1 MKSSKFLYKFSM
13 KNTFFII
20 LGSLISAIGIN
31 TFIVNANLLG
41 GGVSGLALIL
51 EYTMNI
57 PTGYSVFIINL
68 PLLYL
73 SYKKMDIRF
82 TVNTIIGSMSLS
94 IMLILTRPLQQ
105 AVVLDDIL
113 LLCIYGGILN
123 GIGVGLSFSNQGSTG
138 GLDIVSSVIK
148 KNHENFDIGKISFSF
163 NVLIVIAGFF
173 IFDIKIAL
181 YTLVSM
187 YLTATMI
194 DKVVKGFDKKEKL
207 IFIIT
212 EKEDEVSKWIMDA
225 LGRGVTFLNGEG
237 AYTAKSKRVLYCVVS
252 LSQLPQLKQ
261 MVKEIDNSA
270 FISILDVSEV
280 QGKGFKKITT

>member
-1 MKSSKFLYKFSM
+1 MKSSKYLNKLSL
-13 KNTFFII
+13 KNIIFII

-31 TFIVNANLLG
+31 TFIVNASLLG

-57 PTGYSVFIINL
+57 PTGYSVFLINL

-73 SYKKMDIRF
+73 SYKKMDTRF
-82 TVNTIIGSMSLS
+82 TINTIIGSVSLS
-94 IMLILTRPLQQ
+94 IMLIITRPLQRL
-105 AVVLDDIL
+105 VVLDDIL

-123 GIGVGLSFSNQGSTG
+123 GVGVGLSFSNQGSTG
-138 GLDIVSSVIK
+138 GLDIISSVIK
-148 KNHENFDIGKISFSF
+148 KNHENFDIGKISFGF
-163 NVLIVIAGFF
+163 NFLIVLAGAF

-212 EKEDEVSKWIMDA
+212 EKEEEVSQWVMEA

-237 AYTAKSKRVLYCVVS
+237 AYTAKSKKVLYCVVS

-261 MVKEIDNSA
+261 MVKQIDNHA

>member
-1 MKSSKFLYKFSM
+1 MKSSKYLNNLSV
-13 KNTFFII
+13 KNIFFII

-31 TFIVNANLLG
+31 TFIVNASLLS

-51 EYTMNI
+51 EYTLDI
-57 PTGYSVFIINL
+57 PTGYSVLLINL

-73 SYKKMDIRF
+73 SYKKMDTKF
-82 TVNTIIGSMSLS
+82 TINTIIGSVSLS
-94 IMLILTRPLQQ
+94 IMLILTRPLQK

-148 KNHENFDIGKISFSF
+148 KKYENFDIGKISFAF
-163 NVLIVIAGFF
+163 NFLIVVAGAF
-173 IFDIKIAL
+173 IFNIKIAL

-187 YLTATMI
+187 YLTATMV
-194 DKVVKGFDKKEKL
+194 DKVVKGFDNKEKL

-212 EKEDEVSKWIMDA
+212 EKEVEVSKWIMDA

-237 AYTAKSKRVLYCVVS
+237 AYTAKEKRVLYCVVS
-252 LSQLPQLKQ
+252 LSQLPQLKH
-261 MVKEIDNSA
+261 MVKQIDNHA

>member
-1 MKSSKFLYKFSM
+1 MKSSKYLNNLSV
-13 KNTFFII
+13 KNIFFII

-31 TFIVNANLLG
+31 TFIVNASLLS

-51 EYTMNI
+51 EYTLDI
-57 PTGYSVFIINL
+57 PTGYSVLLINL

-73 SYKKMDIRF
+73 SYKKMDTKF
-82 TVNTIIGSMSLS
+82 TINTIIGSVSLS
-94 IMLILTRPLQQ
+94 IMLILTRPLQK

-148 KNHENFDIGKISFSF
+148 KKYENFDIGKISFAF
-163 NVLIVIAGFF
+163 NFLIVVAGAF
-173 IFDIKIAL
+173 ILNIKIAL

-187 YLTATMI
+187 YLTAMI
-194 DKVVKGFDKKEKL
+194 DKVVKGFDNKEKL

-212 EKEDEVSKWIMDA
+212 EKEVEVSKWIMDA

-237 AYTAKSKRVLYCVVS
+237 AYTSKEKKVLYCVVS
-252 LSQLPQLKQ
+252 LSQLPELKH
-261 MVKEIDNSA
+261 MVKEIDNHA

>member
-1 MKSSKFLYKFSM
+1 MKSSKYLNKLSL
-13 KNTFFII
+13 KNIIFII

-31 TFIVNANLLG
+31 TFIVNASLLG

-57 PTGYSVFIINL
+57 PTGYSVFLINL

-73 SYKKMDIRF
+73 SYKKMDTRF
-82 TVNTIIGSMSLS
+82 TINTIIGSVSLS
-94 IMLILTRPLQQ
+94 IMLIITRPLQQ
-105 AVVLDDIL
+105 LVVLDDIL

-138 GLDIVSSVIK
+138 GLDIISSVIK
-148 KNHENFDIGKISFSF
+148 KNHENFDIGKISFGF
-163 NVLIVIAGFF
+163 NFLIVLAGAF

-212 EKEDEVSKWIMDA
+212 EKEEEVSQWVMEA

-237 AYTAKSKRVLYCVVS
+237 AYTAKSKKVLYCVVS

-261 MVKEIDNSA
+261 MVKQIDNHA

>member
-1 MKSSKFLYKFSM
+1 MSL
-13 KNTFFII
+13 KNIIFII

-31 TFIVNANLLG
+31 TFIVNASLLG

-57 PTGYSVFIINL
+57 PTGYSVFLINL

-73 SYKKMDIRF
+73 SYKKMDTRF
-82 TVNTIIGSMSLS
+82 TINTIIGSVSLS
-94 IMLILTRPLQQ
+94 IMLIITRPLQQ
-105 AVVLDDIL
+105 LVVLDDIL

-138 GLDIVSSVIK
+138 GLDIISSVIK
-148 KNHENFDIGKISFSF
+148 KNHENFDIGKISFGF
-163 NVLIVIAGFF
+163 NFLIVLAGAF

-212 EKEDEVSKWIMDA
+212 EKEEEVSQWVMEA

-237 AYTAKSKRVLYCVVS
+237 AYTAKSKKVLYCVVS

-261 MVKEIDNSA
+261 MVKQIDNHA

>member
-1 MKSSKFLYKFSM
+1 MKSSKYLNNLSV
-13 KNTFFII
+13 KNIFFII

-31 TFIVNANLLG
+31 TFIVNASLLS

-51 EYTMNI
+51 EYTLDI
-57 PTGYSVFIINL
+57 PTGYSVLLINL

-73 SYKKMDIRF
+73 SYKKMDTKF
-82 TVNTIIGSMSLS
+82 TINTIIGSVSLS
-94 IMLILTRPLQQ
+94 IMLILTRPLQK

-148 KNHENFDIGKISFSF
+148 KKYENFDIGKISFAF
-163 NVLIVIAGFF
+163 NFLIVVAGAF
-173 IFDIKIAL
+173 IFNIKIAL

-194 DKVVKGFDKKEKL
+194 DKVVKGFDNKEKL

-212 EKEDEVSKWIMDA
+212 EKEVEVSKWIMDA

-237 AYTAKSKRVLYCVVS
+237 AYTSKEKKVLYCVVS
-252 LSQLPQLKQ
+252 LSQLPELKH
-261 MVKEIDNSA
+261 MVKEIDNHA

-280 QGKGFKKITT
+280 QGKGFKKTTT

>member
-1 MKSSKFLYKFSM
+1 MKSSKYLNNLSV
-13 KNTFFII
+13 KNIFFII

-31 TFIVNANLLG
+31 TFIVNASLLS

-51 EYTMNI
+51 EYTLDI
-57 PTGYSVFIINL
+57 PTGYSVLLINL

-73 SYKKMDIRF
+73 SYKKMDTKF
-82 TVNTIIGSMSLS
+82 TINTIIGSVSLS
-94 IMLILTRPLQQ
+94 IMLILTRPLQK

-148 KNHENFDIGKISFSF
+148 KKYENFDIGKISFAF
-163 NVLIVIAGFF
+163 NFLIVVAGAF
-173 IFDIKIAL
+173 ILNIKIAL

-194 DKVVKGFDKKEKL
+194 DKVVKGFDNKEKL

-212 EKEDEVSKWIMDA
+212 EKEVEVSKWIMDA

-237 AYTAKSKRVLYCVVS
+237 AYTSKEKKVLYCVVS
-252 LSQLPQLKQ
+252 LSQLPELKH
-261 MVKEIDNSA
+261 MVKEIDNHA

>member
-1 MKSSKFLYKFSM
+1 MKSSKYLNKLSL
-13 KNTFFII
+13 KNIIFII

-31 TFIVNANLLG
+31 TFIVNASLLG
-41 GGVSGLALIL
+41 GGVSGVALIL
-51 EYTMNI
+51 EYTANI
-57 PTGYSVFIINL
+57 PTGYSVFLINL

-73 SYKKMDIRF
+73 SYKKMDTRF
-82 TVNTIIGSMSLS
+82 TINTIIGSVSLS

-105 AVVLDDIL
+105 VVVLDDIL

-123 GIGVGLSFSNQGSTG
+123 GVGVGLSFSNQGSTG
-138 GLDIVSSVIK
+138 GLDIISSVIK
-148 KNHENFDIGKISFSF
+148 KNHENFDIGKISFGF
-163 NVLIVIAGFF
+163 NFLIVLAGAF

-212 EKEDEVSKWIMDA
+212 EKEEEVSQWVMEA

-237 AYTAKSKRVLYCVVS
+237 AYTAKSKKVLYCVVS

-261 MVKEIDNSA
+261 MVKQIDNHA

>member
-1 MKSSKFLYKFSM
+1 MKSSKYLNKLSL
-13 KNTFFII
+13 KNILFII

-31 TFIVNANLLG
+31 TFIVNASLLG
-41 GGVSGLALIL
+41 GGVSGVALIL

-57 PTGYSVFIINL
+57 PTGYSVFLINL

-73 SYKKMDIRF
+73 SYKKMDTRF
-82 TVNTIIGSMSLS
+82 TINTIIGSVSLS

-105 AVVLDDIL
+105 LVVLDDIL

-138 GLDIVSSVIK
+138 GLDIISSVIK
-148 KNHENFDIGKISFSF
+148 KNHENFDIGKISFGF
-163 NVLIVIAGFF
+163 NFLIVLAGAF

-212 EKEDEVSKWIMDA
+212 EKEREVSQWVMEA

-237 AYTAKSKRVLYCVVS
+237 AYTAKSKKVLYCVVS

-261 MVKEIDNSA
+261 MVRQIDNHA

>member
-1 MKSSKFLYKFSM
+1 MKSSKYLNNLSV
-13 KNTFFII
+13 KNIFFII

-31 TFIVNANLLG
+31 TFIVNASLLS

-51 EYTMNI
+51 EYTLDI
-57 PTGYSVFIINL
+57 PTGYSVLLINL

-73 SYKKMDIRF
+73 SYKKMDTKF
-82 TVNTIIGSMSLS
+82 TINTIIGSVSLS
-94 IMLILTRPLQQ
+94 IMLILTRPLQK

-148 KNHENFDIGKISFSF
+148 KKYENFDIGKISFAF
-163 NVLIVIAGFF
+163 NFLIVVAGAF
-173 IFDIKIAL
+173 IFNIKIAL

-194 DKVVKGFDKKEKL
+194 DKVVKGFDNKEKL

-212 EKEDEVSKWIMDA
+212 EKEVEVSKWIMDA

-237 AYTAKSKRVLYCVVS
+237 AYTSKEKKVLYCVVS
-252 LSQLPQLKQ
+252 LSQLPELKH
-261 MVKEIDNSA
+261 MVKEIDNHA

>member
-1 MKSSKFLYKFSM
+1 MNSSKYLDELRL

-31 TFIVNANLLG
+31 TFLVNAHLLG

-57 PTGYSVFIINL
+57 PTGYSVLLINL

-73 SYKKMDIRF
+73 SYKKMDMRF
-82 TVNTIIGSMSLS
+82 TINTIIGSISLS
-94 IMLILTRPLQQ
+94 IMLILTRPLQKMI
-105 AVVLDDIL
+105 VLDDIL

-138 GLDIVSSVIK
+138 GLDIISSVIK
-148 KNHENFDIGKISFSF
+148 KSHEHFDIGKISFGF
-163 NVLIVIAGFF
+163 NFLIVLAGAF
-173 IFDIKIAL
+173 IFNIKIAL

-187 YLTATMI
+187 YLTAALI

-212 EKEDEVSKWIMDA
+212 DKEEEVSEWIMKA
-225 LGRGVTFLNGEG
+225 LKRGVTFLKGEG
-237 AYTAKSKRVLYCVVS
+237 AYTAKDKKVLYCVIS
-252 LSQLPQLKQ
+252 LSQLPKLKQ
-261 MVKEIDNSA
+261 VVKGIDGNA
-270 FISILDVSEV
+270 FISILDISEV

>member
-1 MKSSKFLYKFSM
+1 MNSSKYLNKLSL
-13 KNTFFII
+13 KNTIFII

-31 TFIVNANLLG
+31 TFLVNAHLLG
-41 GGVSGLALIL
+41 GGVSGVALIL

-57 PTGYSVFIINL
+57 PTGYSVLLINL

-73 SYKKMDIRF
+73 SYKKMDMRF
-82 TVNTIIGSMSLS
+82 TLNTIIGSVSLS
-94 IMLILTRPLQQ
+94 IMLIFTRPLQKMI
-105 AVVLDDIL
+105 VLDDIL

-138 GLDIVSSVIK
+138 GLDIISSVIK
-148 KNHENFDIGKISFSF
+148 KSHENFDIGKISFGF
-163 NVLIVIAGFF
+163 NFLIVLAGVF
-173 IFDIKIAL
+173 IFDIRIAL

-212 EKEDEVSKWIMDA
+212 EEEEEVSEWIMKA
-225 LGRGVTFLNGEG
+225 LKRGVTFLNGEG
-237 AYTAKSKRVLYCVVS
+237 AYTAKDKKVLYCVIS
-252 LSQLPQLKQ
+252 LSQLPKLKQ
-261 MVKEIDNSA
+261 VVKEIDSNA
-270 FISILDVSEV
+270 FISILDISEV

>member
-1 MKSSKFLYKFSM
+1 
-13 KNTFFII
+13 
-20 LGSLISAIGIN
+20 
-31 TFIVNANLLG
+31 
-41 GGVSGLALIL
+41 
-51 EYTMNI
+51 
-57 PTGYSVFIINL
+57 
-68 PLLYL
+68 
-73 SYKKMDIRF
+73 
-82 TVNTIIGSMSLS
+82 
-94 IMLILTRPLQQ
+94 MLILTRPLQK

-148 KNHENFDIGKISFSF
+148 KKYENFDIGKISFAF
-163 NVLIVIAGFF
+163 NFLIVVAGAF
-173 IFDIKIAL
+173 IFNIKIAL

-194 DKVVKGFDKKEKL
+194 DKVVKGFDNKEKL

-212 EKEDEVSKWIMDA
+212 EKEVEVSKWIMDA

-237 AYTAKSKRVLYCVVS
+237 AYTSKEKKVLYCVVS
-252 LSQLPQLKQ
+252 LSQLPELKH
-261 MVKEIDNSA
+261 MVKEIDNHA

-280 QGKGFKKITT
+280 QGKGFKKTTT

>member
-1 MKSSKFLYKFSM
+1 MKSSRYLNKLSL
-13 KNTFFII
+13 KNIIFII

-31 TFIVNANLLG
+31 TFIVNASLLG

-57 PTGYSVFIINL
+57 PTGYSVFLINL

-73 SYKKMDIRF
+73 SYKKMDTRF
-82 TVNTIIGSMSLS
+82 TINTIIGSVSLS
-94 IMLILTRPLQQ
+94 IMLIITRPLQQ
-105 AVVLDDIL
+105 LVVLDDIL

-138 GLDIVSSVIK
+138 GLDIISSVIK
-148 KNHENFDIGKISFSF
+148 KNHENFDIGKISFGF
-163 NVLIVIAGFF
+163 NFLIVLAGAF

-212 EKEDEVSKWIMDA
+212 EKEEEVSQWVMEA

-237 AYTAKSKRVLYCVVS
+237 AYTAKSKKVLYCVVS

-261 MVKEIDNSA
+261 MVKQIDNHA

>member
-1 MKSSKFLYKFSM
+1 MKSSKYLNNLSV
-13 KNTFFII
+13 KNIFFII

-31 TFIVNANLLG
+31 TFIVNASLLS

-51 EYTMNI
+51 EYTLDI
-57 PTGYSVFIINL
+57 PTGYSVLLINL

-73 SYKKMDIRF
+73 SYKKMDTKF
-82 TVNTIIGSMSLS
+82 TINTIIGSVSLS
-94 IMLILTRPLQQ
+94 IMLILTRPLQK

-148 KNHENFDIGKISFSF
+148 KKYENFDIGKISFAF
-163 NVLIVIAGFF
+163 NFLIVVAGAF
-173 IFDIKIAL
+173 IFNIKIAL

-194 DKVVKGFDKKEKL
+194 DKVVKGFDNKEKL

-212 EKEDEVSKWIMDA
+212 EKEVEVSKWIMDA

-237 AYTAKSKRVLYCVVS
+237 AYTAKEKRVLYCVVS
-252 LSQLPQLKQ
+252 LSQLPELKH
-261 MVKEIDNSA
+261 MVKEIDNHA

>member
-1 MKSSKFLYKFSM
+1 MKSSKYLYKFSM

-252 LSQLPQLKQ
+252 LSQLAQLKQ

>member
-1 MKSSKFLYKFSM
+1 LKSSKYLNNLSV
-13 KNTFFII
+13 KNIFFII

-31 TFIVNANLLG
+31 TFIVNASLLS

-51 EYTMNI
+51 EYTLDI
-57 PTGYSVFIINL
+57 PTGYSVLLINL

-73 SYKKMDIRF
+73 SYKKMDTKF
-82 TVNTIIGSMSLS
+82 TINTIIGSVSLS
-94 IMLILTRPLQQ
+94 IMLILTRPLQK

-148 KNHENFDIGKISFSF
+148 KKYENFDIGKISFAF
-163 NVLIVIAGFF
+163 NFLIVVAGAF
-173 IFDIKIAL
+173 IFNIKIAL

-194 DKVVKGFDKKEKL
+194 DKVVKGFDNKEKL

-212 EKEDEVSKWIMDA
+212 EKEVEVSKWIMDA

-237 AYTAKSKRVLYCVVS
+237 AYTSKEKKVLYCVVS
-252 LSQLPQLKQ
+252 LSQLPELKH
-261 MVKEIDNSA
+261 MVKEIDNHA

>member
-1 MKSSKFLYKFSM
+1 MKSSKYLNNLSV
-13 KNTFFII
+13 KNIFFII

-31 TFIVNANLLG
+31 TFIVNASLLS

-51 EYTMNI
+51 EYTLDI
-57 PTGYSVFIINL
+57 PTGYSVMLINL

-73 SYKKMDIRF
+73 SYKKMDTKF
-82 TVNTIIGSMSLS
+82 TINTIIGSVSLS
-94 IMLILTRPLQQ
+94 IMLILTRPLQK

-138 GLDIVSSVIK
+138 GLDIVSSVTK
-148 KNHENFDIGKISFSF
+148 KKYENFDIGKISFAF
-163 NVLIVIAGFF
+163 NFLIVVAGAF
-173 IFDIKIAL
+173 IFNIKIAL

-194 DKVVKGFDKKEKL
+194 DKVVKGFDNKEKL

-212 EKEDEVSKWIMDA
+212 EKEVEVSKWIMDA

-237 AYTAKSKRVLYCVVS
+237 AYTSKEKKVLYCVVS
-252 LSQLPQLKQ
+252 LSQLPELKH
-261 MVKEIDNSA
+261 MVKEIDNHA

>member
-1 MKSSKFLYKFSM
+1 MKSSKYLNNLSV
-13 KNTFFII
+13 KNIFFII

-31 TFIVNANLLG
+31 TFIVNASLLS

-51 EYTMNI
+51 EYTLDI
-57 PTGYSVFIINL
+57 PTGYSVLLINL

-73 SYKKMDIRF
+73 SYKKMDTKF
-82 TVNTIIGSMSLS
+82 TINTIIGSVSLS
-94 IMLILTRPLQQ
+94 IMLILTRPLQK

-148 KNHENFDIGKISFSF
+148 KKYENFDIGKISFAF
-163 NVLIVIAGFF
+163 NFLIVVAGAF
-173 IFDIKIAL
+173 IFNIKIAL

-194 DKVVKGFDKKEKL
+194 DKVVKGFDNKEKL

-212 EKEDEVSKWIMDA
+212 EKEVEVSKWIMDA

-237 AYTAKSKRVLYCVVS
+237 AYTAKEKRVLYCVVS
-252 LSQLPQLKQ
+252 LSQLPQLKH
-261 MVKEIDNSA
+261 MVKQIDNHA

>member
-1 MKSSKFLYKFSM
+1 MKSSKYLNKLSL
-13 KNTFFII
+13 KNIIFII

-31 TFIVNANLLG
+31 TFIVNASLLG
-41 GGVSGLALIL
+41 GGVSGVALIL
-51 EYTMNI
+51 EYTANI
-57 PTGYSVFIINL
+57 PTGYSVFLINL

-73 SYKKMDIRF
+73 SYKKMDTRF
-82 TVNTIIGSMSLS
+82 TINTIIGSVSLS

-105 AVVLDDIL
+105 VVVLDDIL

-138 GLDIVSSVIK
+138 GLDIISSVIK
-148 KNHENFDIGKISFSF
+148 KNHENFDIGKISFGF
-163 NVLIVIAGFF
+163 NFLIVLAGAF

-212 EKEDEVSKWIMDA
+212 EKEEEVSQWVMEA

-237 AYTAKSKRVLYCVVS
+237 AYTAKSKKVLYCVVS

-261 MVKEIDNSA
+261 MVKQIDNHA

>member
-1 MKSSKFLYKFSM
+1 MKSSKYLYKFSM

-212 EKEDEVSKWIMDA
+212 EKEDELSKWIMDA